1 MINNNGWKF
10 CKGSNN
16 IGFQVCTV
24 QFFTGLP
31 PILLNFVAKLEIPDN
46 IPWIFLNFVPVM
58 TIDLYINE
66 ANDYARDIGAP
77 ILHPYVS
84 VIHYD
89 KVGEIRHTLNRTGC
103 YGIFMQEEFP
113 EGLIYGIGTYH
124 DENGSLIAFSPGQI
138 GGKRDDGTRR
148 QYHGWV
154 LLFDGVFIQGSA
166 IEQKLD
172 GYQFFSYHSNE
183 ALLLT
188 PQEKELLGQLMANLH
203 RELAT
208 QSQAHGHDEI
218 IRGYIQLILDYCNRF
233 YMRQYEEI
241 SAEGSDILSRFQ
253 QVLTDYYA
261 QGMQQKNGLPS
272 VKFCASELCLSP
284 GYFGDIIRNALGESP
299 KDYIR
304 HFVVRRAKNLILSGM
319 TIDQVAGELGFEY
332 PQHFTRMFKNATG
345 QTPRQFYDSQR
356 KL

>member
-1 MINNNGWKF
+1 
-10 CKGSNN
+10 
-16 IGFQVCTV
+16 
-24 QFFTGLP
+24 
-31 PILLNFVAKLEIPDN
+31 
-46 IPWIFLNFVPVM
+46 M

-77 ILHPYVS
+77 VYHPHVS

-89 KVGEIRHTLNRTGC
+89 EVGAIRHTLNRTGC

-113 EGLIYGIGTYH
+113 EGLVYGIGTYREG
-124 DENGSLIAFSPGQI
+124 DGSLIAFSPGQI
-138 GGKRDDGTRR
+138 GGKPDDGTRR

-154 LLFDGVFIQGSA
+154 LLFDSQFIQGSA

-183 ALLLT
+183 ALILT
-188 PQEKELLGQLMANLH
+188 AQEKDALAQLMANLR

-208 QSQAHGHDEI
+208 QAQALGHDDI
-218 IRGYIQLILDYCNRF
+218 VRDHILLILDYCNRF
-233 YMRQYEEI
+233 YMRQFKEMT
-241 SAEGSDILSRFQ
+241 AQGSDILSRFQ

-261 QGMQQKNGLPS
+261 RGMQRANGLPS

-284 GYFGDIIRNALGESP
+284 GYFGDIIRDALGESP

-304 HFVVRRAKNLILSGM
+304 SFVVMRAKSLILSGRS
-319 TIDQVAGELGFEY
+319 IVQVAEDLGFEY

-345 QTPRQFYDSQR
+345 QTPRQFFDSQR
-356 KL
+356 KR

>member
-1 MINNNGWKF
+1 
-10 CKGSNN
+10 
-16 IGFQVCTV
+16 
-24 QFFTGLP
+24 
-31 PILLNFVAKLEIPDN
+31 
-46 IPWIFLNFVPVM
+46 M

-77 ILHPYVS
+77 VYHPHVS

-89 KVGEIRHTLNRTGC
+89 EVGAIRHTLNRTGC

-113 EGLIYGIGTYH
+113 EGLVYGIGTYH
-124 DENGSLIAFSPGQI
+124 EGDGSLIAFSPGQI
-138 GGKRDDGTRR
+138 GGKPDDGTRR

-154 LLFDGVFIQGSA
+154 LLFDSQFIQGSA
-166 IEQKLD
+166 IEQRLD

-183 ALLLT
+183 ALVLT
-188 PQEKELLGQLMANLH
+188 AQEKDALAQLMANLR

-208 QSQAHGHDEI
+208 QAQAPGHDDI
-218 IRGYIQLILDYCNRF
+218 VRDHILLILDYCNRF
-233 YMRQYEEI
+233 YMRQFKEMT
-241 SAEGSDILSRFQ
+241 AQGSDILSRFQ

-261 QGMQQKNGLPS
+261 RGMQRANGLPS

-284 GYFGDIIRNALGESP
+284 SYFGDIIRDALGESP

-304 HFVVRRAKNLILSGM
+304 SFVVMRAKSLILSGRS
-319 TIDQVAGELGFEY
+319 IVQVAEDLGFEY

-345 QTPRQFYDSQR
+345 QTPRQFFDSQR
-356 KL
+356 KR

>member
-1 MINNNGWKF
+1 
-10 CKGSNN
+10 
-16 IGFQVCTV
+16 
-24 QFFTGLP
+24 
-31 PILLNFVAKLEIPDN
+31 
-46 IPWIFLNFVPVM
+46 M

-77 ILHPYVS
+77 VYHPHVS

-89 KVGEIRHTLNRTGC
+89 EVGAIRHTLNRTGC

-113 EGLIYGIGTYH
+113 EGLVYGIGTYH
-124 DENGSLIAFSPGQI
+124 EGDGSLIAFSPGQI
-138 GGKRDDGTRR
+138 GGKPDDGTRR

-154 LLFDGVFIQGSA
+154 LLFDSQFIQGSA

-183 ALLLT
+183 ALILT
-188 PQEKELLGQLMANLH
+188 AEEKDALAQLMANLR

-208 QSQAHGHDEI
+208 QAQAPGHDDI
-218 IRGYIQLILDYCNRF
+218 VRDHILLILDYCNRF
-233 YMRQYEEI
+233 YMRQFKEMT
-241 SAEGSDILSRFQ
+241 AQGSDILSRFQ

-261 QGMQQKNGLPS
+261 RGMQRANGLPS

-284 GYFGDIIRNALGESP
+284 SYFGDIIRDALGESP

-304 HFVVRRAKNLILSGM
+304 SFVVMRAKSLILSGRS
-319 TIDQVAGELGFEY
+319 IVQVSEDLGFEY

-345 QTPRQFYDSQR
+345 QTPRQFFDSQR
-356 KL
+356 KR